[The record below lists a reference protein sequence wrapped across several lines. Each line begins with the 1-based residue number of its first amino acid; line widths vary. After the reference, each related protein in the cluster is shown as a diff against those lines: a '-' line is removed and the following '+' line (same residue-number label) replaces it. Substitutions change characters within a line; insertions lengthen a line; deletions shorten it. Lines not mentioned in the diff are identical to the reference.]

1 MNRLFQWVREWVDN
15 ALNWLYHFTRKVL
28 GWIRDLFEALRDMI
42 DDWLDDSDEVIVID
56 PNEGNKGEELWKII
70 NEAQPN
76 KVTWPDLVAMN
87 AKSQEIEDM
96 TSINANPEQRG
107 KLEKA
112 LAANDG
118 LLRISK

>member
-1 MNRLFQWVREWVDN
+1 MNRLFQWVRDWVDD
-15 ALNWLYHFTRKVL
+15 ALNWLYHYTRKVL
-28 GWIRDLFEALRDMI
+28 GWILDLYEALRDMI
-42 DDWLDDSDEVIVID
+42 DVWLNDSDEVIVID

-87 AKSQEIEDM
+87 AKSQAIEDM
-96 TSINANPEQRG
+96 TSINADPEQRG